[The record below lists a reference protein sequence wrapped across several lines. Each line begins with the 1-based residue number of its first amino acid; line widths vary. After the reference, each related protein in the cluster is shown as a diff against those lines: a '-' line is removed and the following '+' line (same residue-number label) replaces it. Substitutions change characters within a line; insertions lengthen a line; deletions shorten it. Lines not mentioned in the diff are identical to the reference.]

1 MQVIGC
7 CGFANAGK
15 STAAQYF
22 VEHHQF
28 TRLSFAHPVKDI
40 TALLFGWDRTRLEGA
55 SAEDRAWREEE
66 DPFWS
71 RVLERPFSPR
81 VGLQFV
87 GTDLVRDHVHPDM
100 WALSVVAKI
109 RQMGSSARVIIDD
122 VRFVNELAVLRS
134 IGAHIMVI
142 DRGFPSFEHRQLWLR
157 GEDHVKTGTFFEGDV
172 TLHRSE
178 WDWLR
183 DPLIFTASRVVNTG
197 EVPAFHR
204 ALELW
209 YTDSRL
215 NSLYHEDVLV

>member
-1 MQVIGC
+1 MRVIGC
-7 CGFANAGK
+7 CGFANSGK

-40 TALLFGWDRTRLEGA
+40 TALLFGWDRGRLEGA
-55 SAEDRAWREEE
+55 TATDRAWREEE

-81 VGLQFV
+81 IALQFV
-87 GTDLVRDHVHPDM
+87 GTDLVRQHVHPDM

-109 RQMGSSARVIIDD
+109 RQMGPQARVVIDD
-122 VRFVNELAVLRS
+122 VRFVNELAALRS
-134 IGAHIMVI
+134 IGAAIVII
-142 DRGFPSFEHRQLWLR
+142 DRGFPSFEHQQLWLR
-157 GEDHVKTGTFFEGDV
+157 SEQHAKTGSFFEGDV

-183 DPLIFTASRVVNTG
+183 DPAIFTTSRVVNTG
-197 EVPAFHR
+197 SMPDFHR
-204 ALELW
+204 ALDVW
-209 YTDSRL
+209 YTNSRL
-215 NSLYHEDVLV
+215 DSLLHEDVLV